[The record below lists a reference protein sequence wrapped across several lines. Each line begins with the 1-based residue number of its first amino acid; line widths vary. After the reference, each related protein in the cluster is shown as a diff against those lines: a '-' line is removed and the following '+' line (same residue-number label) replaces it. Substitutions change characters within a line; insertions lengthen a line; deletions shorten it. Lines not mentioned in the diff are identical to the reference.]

1 MSFAN
6 PAAEAQANATE
17 YVEQILGV
25 LGGRDPLEVMEEQ
38 FGEIK
43 MIVAG
48 LNEATLR
55 KLEAPGKW
63 SMVEVVQ
70 HLADTELVY
79 GYRVRMTVALPTP
92 PIQGYDQDLWAKE
105 LKYREAKMDEALE
118 QLGILRRINLRL
130 LRSLGEQELDR
141 FGIHSERGPES
152 VRQIVRLIGG
162 HDLVH
167 RRQLQRI
174 RVAVTT

>member
-6 PAAEAQANATE
+6 PAAQAQANAAE

-25 LGGRDPLEVMEEQ
+25 LGGRDPLLVMEEQ
-38 FGEIK
+38 FGEVK
-43 MIVAG
+43 AAVAG
-48 LNEATLR
+48 VDEAALR
-55 KLEAPGKW
+55 RPEAPGKW

-79 GYRVRMTVALPTP
+79 GYRVRMTLSLPTP
-92 PIQGYDQDLWAKE
+92 PIQGYDQDLWARE
-105 LKYREAKMDEALE
+105 LKYRDAKIDEALE

-130 LRSLGEQELDR
+130 LRSLDDRELDR

-167 RRQLQRI
+167 RRQLKRI
-174 RVAVTT
+174 RQVVSA